1 MATSSILCD
10 IKDVILSHIMK
21 TFAIL
26 DLQGDKYP
34 YFKRIQELPPV
45 IQKEVFYEYENM
57 NPRKNEEEFLKNL
70 ISRYE
75 PFSPGGGWL
84 YAEDGG
90 PGMGYIIN
98 SHCFRGDTE
107 LYYCNNEMFFDLDC
121 DYSNNI
127 GAKIAYENMLG
138 MLRIIELYS
147 SGIGN
152 IYIHGEDERDGF
164 MFHGEEFE
172 PLHVKSFRF
181 RLDPSKIKKSISIEG
196 GQKIPTS
203 QFGGYFL
210 PIPKVGKFCCELGEV
225 VNGKRVAM
233 LFDDYDIK

>member
-57 NPRKNEEEFLKNL
+57 NPRKNEEEFMKDL

-75 PFSPGGGWL
+75 PFSPGG
-84 YAEDGG
+84 A
-90 PGMGYIIN
+90 GYVIN
-98 SHCFRGDTE
+98 SRCFRGDTE

-127 GAKIAYENMLG
+127 GAKIACENMLG

-152 IYIHGEDERDGF
+152 IYIHGENERDGF

-181 RLDPSKIKKSISIEG
+181 RLDSSKIKDSISIEG
-196 GQKIPTS
+196 GQKIPAS

-210 PIPKVGKFCCELGEV
+210 PIPKVDEFCCELGEIID
-225 VNGKRVAM
+225 GKRVAM
-233 LFDDYDIK
+233 LFNDYDIK